1 MGNGDNDKPS
11 LIDQVKSIGEDASNL
26 VDVLTAKAAANADL
40 TSQELAAIDTLVK
53 QSEAAMSEASQ
64 LAKQQRRERIEEL
77 EKMVEQLEGAL
88 ATPGLPT
95 GTRTELQALKRRKRA
110 QLVGLLARES
120 MDFGGILTVTQVE
133 RIKDVLARAKRDVA
147 TRKKAA
153 AFLGTVME
161 VADISLSIVGKVIA
175 V

>member
-1 MGNGDNDKPS
+1 
-11 LIDQVKSIGEDASNL
+11 
-26 VDVLTAKAAANADL
+26 
-40 TSQELAAIDTLVK
+40 
-53 QSEAAMSEASQ
+53 MSEASQ

-77 EKMVEQLEGAL
+77 EKSVEQLEGAL

-95 GTRTELQALKRRKRA
+95 STRTQLQALKRRKRA

-133 RIKDVLARAKRDVA
+133 RIKDVLTRAKRDVA
-147 TRKKAA
+147 TKKKAA